1 MCERVYIRM
10 HRIESRFAIGPEK
23 YTVCRHVLAL
33 FSPEILQAWA
43 VKGLSRSILQ
53 RNFSSQC
60 QLPVASQLLPSED
73 KAFAGVCC
81 PVATYVTRCQLG
93 AR

>member
-1 MCERVYIRM
+1 M
-10 HRIESRFAIGPEK
+10 HRTESRFAIGPGK
-23 YTVCRHVLAL
+23 YTVCRCVLAL
-33 FSPEILQAWA
+33 FSPEISQAWA

-53 RNFSSQC
+53 RSFSSQC

-73 KAFAGVCC
+73 KAFAGVSR
-81 PVATYVTRCQLG
+81 PVVMYVTRCCQLG